1 MSTPH
6 TTVDRVLPTQLD
18 AATRKRLEKLAYWLD
33 DRFRIPVINRRIGLD
48 GLIGLV
54 PGVGDTVMTAVSAYI
69 VVEAHRLGVPPATL
83 ARMVANLAI
92 DGVIGSIPIFGDLF
106 DIANKAN
113 RKNIALLN
121 RHLDRDSQVALKETD
136 QTMIR

>member
-6 TTVDRVLPTQLD
+6 TAVDRALPTHLD

>member
-6 TTVDRVLPTQLD
+6 TTVDRALPTQLD

>member
-1 MSTPH
+1 MSDPY
-6 TTVDRVLPTQLD
+6 TVADRPLPTHLD